1 MREVRAPG
9 SRRALV
15 AALLGL
21 AGIRLPAQWYK
32 YEEVPFVATPTWV
45 IDEMLR
51 MAAVTSRDVV
61 YDLGSGE
68 GDIVIR
74 AAQRF
79 GARAVGIELRPEL
92 IEKARRKAQEAK
104 VAHKV
109 RFIQADFFYTDIR
122 EATVVTLFLLPE
134 INWALRPKLLTE
146 LRPGARIVAH
156 AFPVPDWQP
165 QKSLEKDGRKIFLW
179 VVPGP

>member
-1 MREVRAPG
+1 MSSGARIFAL
-9 SRRALV
+9 ALV
-15 AALLGL
+15 LAQL
-21 AGIRLPAQWYK
+21 AGAGLPAQWDK
-32 YEEVPFVATPTWV
+32 YEEVPFVATPQWV
-45 IDEMLR
+45 IDEMLQ
-51 MAAVTSRDVV
+51 MAGVTSKDVV

-92 IEKARRKAQEAK
+92 IEKAREKARQAK

-109 RFIQADFFYTDIR
+109 RFIRADFFYTDIR

-134 INWALRPKLLTE
+134 INRALRPKLLTE
-146 LRPGARIVAH
+146 LRPGSRVVAH
-156 AFPVPDWQP
+156 AFPIPDWQP
-165 QKSLEKDGRKIFLW
+165 QKFLEKDGRKIFLW

>member
-1 MREVRAPG
+1 MRGVGRAVRAQG
-9 SRRALV
+9 GWFLLLL
-15 AALLGL
+15 AASPL
-21 AGIRLPAQWYK
+21 AAQWEK
-32 YEEVPFVATPTWV
+32 YEEVPFVASPEWV

-51 MAAVTSRDVV
+51 MARVTPKDVV

-74 AAQRF
+74 AAKKF
-79 GARAVGIELRPEL
+79 GARAVGIEYRPALVETS
-92 IEKARRKAQEAK
+92 RRKAREAG

-134 INWALRPKLLTE
+134 VIRGLRPKLLTE
-146 LRPGARIVAH
+146 LRPGSRIVAH
-156 AFPVPDWQP
+156 AFPIPDWKPNQF
-165 QKSLEKDGRKIFLW
+165 LEKDGRKIFLW
-179 VVPGP
+179 VVPAP

>member
-1 MREVRAPG
+1 
-9 SRRALV
+9 
-15 AALLGL
+15 
-21 AGIRLPAQWYK
+21 
-32 YEEVPFVATPTWV
+32 
-45 IDEMLR
+45 MLR
-51 MAAVTSRDVV
+51 MAAVTSRDIV

-79 GARAVGIELRPEL
+79 GARGVGIELRPEL
-92 IEKARRKAQEAK
+92 IEKARQKARQAN

-109 RFIQADFFYTDIR
+109 RFIRADFFYTDIR

-134 INWALRPKLLTE
+134 INRALRPKLLTE

-156 AFPVPDWQP
+156 AFPIPDWTP
-165 QKSLEKDGRKIFLW
+165 QRFLEKDGRKIFLW